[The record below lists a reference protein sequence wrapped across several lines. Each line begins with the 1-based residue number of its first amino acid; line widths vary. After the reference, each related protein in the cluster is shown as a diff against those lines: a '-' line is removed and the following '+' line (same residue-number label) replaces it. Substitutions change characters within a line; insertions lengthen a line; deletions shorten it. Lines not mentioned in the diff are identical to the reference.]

1 MTMEYR
7 QLGASGLKVSALSL
21 GTMTFGRESDETSA
35 REILAASLDAGVN
48 FIDTANTYADG
59 ASETLLGKLLQGKR
73 ENLVLATK
81 FGNPTGKG
89 PNERGASRSNV
100 INAVDQSL
108 RRLKTDYIDLYYV
121 HHIDPVTPAEETLAA
136 LDALVM
142 QGKVRYIAC
151 SNYEA
156 WRLTDALWTSRTR
169 GFERFIAHQAQYN
182 LLVRD
187 IEDELVPAALNQGV
201 GLVIWGPLAGGLLT
215 GKYGAAPG
223 TLPNTR
229 SEGKGGGFSNR
240 LPYLVRNATEVVEKL
255 LARSAEIDR
264 LPGAVAIQWLLSKP
278 AVASVVIGARSA
290 QQALQNIQEAVA
302 PVPPSILAE
311 LDALSNPPVRYP
323 KDFEFARK

>member
-1 MTMEYR
+1 MEYR
-7 QLGASGLKVSALSL
+7 QLGSSGLKVSSLSL
-21 GTMTFGRESDETSA
+21 GTMTFGRESDEASA
-35 REILAASLDAGVN
+35 REILAVALDAGVN
-48 FIDTANTYADG
+48 FVDTANTYANG
-59 ASETLLGKLLQGKR
+59 ASETLLGKLLHGKR

-81 FGNPTGKG
+81 FGNPTGQG
-89 PNERGASRSNV
+89 PNERGASRLHV
-100 INAVDQSL
+100 MNAVNESL
-108 RRLKTDYIDLYYV
+108 RRLQTDYIDLYYV

-136 LDALVM
+136 LDALVT

-156 WRLTDALWTSRTR
+156 WRLVDSLWTSRTR

-187 IEDELVPAALNQGV
+187 IEDELVPAALGHDV

-215 GKYGAAPG
+215 GKYGAEPS

-229 SEGKGGGFSNR
+229 SDGKGQGFSNR
-240 LPYLVRNATEVVEKL
+240 LPYLVRNASEVVEKL

-278 AVASVVIGARSA
+278 AVSSVVIGARSA
-290 QQALQNIQEAVA
+290 EQASQNIQEAVA
-302 PVPPSILAE
+302 PVPQSILAE
-311 LDALSNPPVRYP
+311 LDTLSSPPMRYP
-323 KDFEFARK
+323 KDFEFARR